1 MLTLPDYPPLFW
13 VTAVA
18 ALILLGIAKGG
29 FGGGGGVVGTPLM
42 SLVIPVADAAALLLV
57 LLIIIDMVNVQ
68 HYRHHF
74 NRPSLKN
81 LLIGSVFGI
90 VVGALTFHA
99 LTDNERTFKLL
110 IGIIA
115 LLYVGYQ
122 VLPLPELPTSSESR
136 FFRPIGIILGAVSG
150 FMSTLIHAGGPP
162 AVIYL
167 LPQKLEKHKYVGTL
181 AMFFTF
187 VNLMKLVPYSALGL
201 LRVGN
206 ITTILIL
213 SPICLLSARLGIYL
227 NKRFD
232 PIWFNRIVYI
242 LLILTALQL
251 IIGES
256 FIKLFAQ

>member
-1 MLTLPDYPPLFW
+1 MLTLPDYPTLFW

-29 FGGGGGVVGTPLM
+29 FGGGGALATPLM
-42 SLVIPVADAAALLLV
+42 SLVIPVTDAAALLLV

-74 NRPSLKN
+74 NKPSLKN

-90 VVGALTFHA
+90 IVGGLTFQLLA
-99 LTDNERTFKLL
+99 DNERTFKVL
-110 IGIIA
+110 IGIVV
-115 LLYVGYQ
+115 LLYVTYQ
-122 VLPLPELPTSSESR
+122 VFPFPQLPASPESR
-136 FFRPIGIILGAVSG
+136 FFRPLGIVLGAISG

-162 AVIYL
+162 AVMYV
-167 LPQKLEKHKYVGTL
+167 LPQKLSREKYVGTL
-181 AMFFTF
+181 AVFFTF
-187 VNLMKLVPYSALGL
+187 VNLMKLVPYGLLGL

-206 ITTILIL
+206 ITTILLL

-232 PIWFNRIVYI
+232 PIWFNRIVYV
-242 LLILTALQL
+242 LLVLTALQL
-251 IIGES
+251 IVGES
-256 FIKLFAQ
+256 FIKLLAH

>member
-1 MLTLPDYPPLFW
+1 MLTLPAYPPLFW
-13 VTAVA
+13 VTAVT

-29 FGGGGGVVGTPLM
+29 FGGGGALATPLM
-42 SLVIPVADAAALLLV
+42 SLVIPVTDAAALLLV

-90 VVGALTFHA
+90 IVGGFTFHLLA
-99 LTDNERTFKLL
+99 DNERTFKLL
-110 IGIIA
+110 IGIIV
-115 LLYVGYQ
+115 LLYVAYQ
-122 VLPLPELPTSSESR
+122 VLPFPPLPASQESR
-136 FFRPIGIILGAVSG
+136 FFRPMGIILGAIAG

-162 AVIYL
+162 AVMYV
-167 LPQKLEKHKYVGTL
+167 LPQKLSRVNYVGTL

-206 ITTILIL
+206 ITTILLL
-213 SPICLLSARLGIYL
+213 SPICLISARFGIYL

-232 PIWFNRIVYI
+232 PLWFNRIVYV
-242 LLILTALQL
+242 LLVLTAVQLILGDSL
-251 IIGES
+251 IKQFLS
-256 FIKLFAQ
+256 